1 MHPID
6 HEEIENL
13 LGRKPQGCY
22 EVVVRNSSGEARV
35 IRNDPFLDDGTPM
48 PTLYWLV
55 DPEER
60 RLVSR
65 LESRGAI
72 REVESQMMSGQGPP
86 GSVVVV
92 ESQIAQQSDHPALSA
107 SAFPSANVITSGSD
121 SVTPVV
127 GRSSAE
133 LLDALAIAAS
143 QGTLGQ
149 HSSAGSE
156 LEPIDVGVGPSIAL
170 SGIPTSVTAKKKKKK
185 TKKKKKKT
193 KKKKGGGTRRR
204 RRGGRTRRRGG
215 RASRS
220 RLRGGGPQLGCGCA

>member
-72 REVESQMMSGQGPP
+72 REVEALIGLGRIAKTHTQYSHERDRYISDDHSGPK
-86 GSVVVV
+86 
-92 ESQIAQQSDHPALSA
+92 
-107 SAFPSANVITSGSD
+107 PSG
-121 SVTPVV
+121 
-127 GRSSAE
+127 
-133 LLDALAIAAS
+133 
-143 QGTLGQ
+143 
-149 HSSAGSE
+149 
-156 LEPIDVGVGPSIAL
+156 GV
-170 SGIPTSVTAKKKKKK
+170 
-185 TKKKKKKT
+185 
-193 KKKKGGGTRRR
+193 GGTRKGIKCLHANYAFYLA
-204 RRGGRTRRRGG
+204 GGDDPVG
-215 RASRS
+215 AWVAANI
-220 RLRGGGPQLGCGCA
+220 Q

>member
-1 MHPID
+1 MAFVNVPRSHPFGLQAAHDALAKAD
-6 HEEIENL
+6 HAGNACL
-13 LGRKPQGCY
+13 
-22 EVVVRNSSGEARV
+22 V
-35 IRNDPFLDDGTPM
+35 IVLMDNCPACEHM
-48 PTLYWLV
+48 K
-55 DPEER
+55 
-60 RLVSR
+60 
-65 LESRGAI
+65 GAI